1 MFDREL
7 SDVKDTIQN
16 ALSSGMSYSDAL
28 LLAGASDMQIEIL
41 DKDTMFQMECSQ
53 IARHFELN
61 LLNTLKDT
69 IEIQASKGKDHG
81 VTWLLS
87 KINPSRWG
95 GGDDDTGANV
105 GSIVINTQP
114 VDFKNPDNAVEVFD
128 GDAEEGK

>member
-7 SDVKDTIQN
+7 SDIKDTVQN
-16 ALSSGMSYSDAL
+16 ALASGMSYSDAL
-28 LLAGASDMQIEIL
+28 LLSGASDEQMAAL
-41 DKDTMFQMECSQ
+41 DNDTMFQKECSQ
-53 IARHFELN
+53 VTRQLELDM
-61 LLNTLKDT
+61 LRTLKDT

-95 GGDDDTGANV
+95 GGDDDAAANV

-114 VDFKNPDNAVEVFD
+114 VDFKSPDNAVEVFD
-128 GDAEEGK
+128 GDKEIEQ

>member
-7 SDVKDTIQN
+7 SDIKDTVQN

-28 LLAGASDMQIEIL
+28 LLSGASDEQIEAL
-41 DKDTMFQMECSQ
+41 DKDTMFQKECSQ
-53 IARHFELN
+53 VARQLELEM
-61 LLNTLKDT
+61 LQTLKDT

-95 GGDDDTGANV
+95 GGDDDAGANV

-128 GDAEEGK
+128 GEEEIEE